1 MQKSTANI
9 KQNKTDQSH
18 NLAKLALADKPISNP
33 AKGYMYIKDVTV
45 GELVD
50 TCNGLRAIVIAS
62 NEVSTSVLV
71 LKADKHPQKDRD
83 FYLGKHRWGNE
94 TEVKIIGD

>member
-1 MQKSTANI
+1 MKP
-9 KQNKTDQSH
+9 KTKMKKRIDQAH
-18 NLAKLALADKPISNP
+18 KLAKLALLDKPKCVPS
-33 AKGYMYIKDVTV
+33 KEFQYIIDVPV
-45 GELVD
+45 GQLVD
-50 TCNGLRAIVIAS
+50 TSSGLRAIVIDN

-71 LKADKHPQKDRD
+71 LKADKHPQKDKD

>member
-1 MQKSTANI
+1 LKQKTRMKKKAEQAR
-9 KQNKTDQSH
+9 K
-18 NLAKLALADKPISNP
+18 LAKTALNDKPECKP
-33 AKGYMYIKDVTV
+33 AKGFLYIKDVPV

-50 TCNGLRAIVIAS
+50 TGSGLRAIVIENNA
-62 NEVSTSVLV
+62 VSTSVLV
-71 LKADKHPQKDRD
+71 LKANNHSQKDRD